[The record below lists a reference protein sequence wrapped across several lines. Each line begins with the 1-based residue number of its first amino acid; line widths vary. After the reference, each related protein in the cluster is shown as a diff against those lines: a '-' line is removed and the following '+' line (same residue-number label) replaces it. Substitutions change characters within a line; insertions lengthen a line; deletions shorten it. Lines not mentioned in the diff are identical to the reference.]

1 MSNKGI
7 AFFYI
12 MLDKNQNKVAVA
24 FALLCIVWGTT
35 YLGIRVALD
44 EKIPPFLLSGI
55 RHIIAGAIFMVYCL
69 AKGHKIPSKE
79 ILFKLC
85 FIGILMI
92 IGGNAL
98 VCWAEQ
104 FIPSGLTAVI
114 CSLSPMFIT
123 LMSLFAFKNFTINT
137 QIIIGLLLGLCGVI
151 CIFYE
156 SISLQFTDNT
166 IMGMAFLI
174 VANLSWGLGSIFMK
188 KNQLAVNIFMSLGI
202 QMLFAGC
209 LNCLISLGFEDV
221 SVIRNI
227 STKGWYA
234 VSYLIIMGSLVGY
247 GSYAYVLSFYSPSRV
262 SIHTYVNT
270 VIAVFVGWLIGGER
284 MDKFVFLGTFLVL
297 IGVLLVNQAYA
308 KMSSL
313 QK

>member
-12 MLDKNQNKVAVA
+12 MLDKNQNKVVLA
-24 FALLCIVWGTT
+24 FTLLCIVWGTT

-55 RHIIAGAIFMVYCL
+55 RHVIAGAIFMIYCL

-79 ILFKLC
+79 VLFKIGI
-85 FIGILMI
+85 IGILMI

-123 LMSLFAFKNFTINT
+123 LMSLFAFKNFAINA
-137 QIIIGLLLGLCGVI
+137 QIILGLLLGLCGVI

-166 IMGMAFLI
+166 LMGMVFLI
-174 VANLSWGLGSIFMK
+174 AANLSWGLGSIFMK
-188 KNQLAVNIFMSLGI
+188 KNQLDVNIFLSLGI
-202 QMLFAGC
+202 QMLFAGS

-221 SVIRNI
+221 SVMKEV
-227 STKGWYA
+227 SVKGWYA
-234 VSYLIIMGSLVGY
+234 ISYLIVMGSLIGY
-247 GSYAYVLSFYSPSRV
+247 GSYAYVLSFYSPSRI

-284 MDKFVFLGTFLVL
+284 MDKFVFLGTLFVL

-313 QK
+313 EK

>member
-1 MSNKGI
+1 MI
-7 AFFYI
+7 
-12 MLDKNQNKVAVA
+12 DKNQNKVVIA

-35 YLGIRVALD
+35 YLGIKVALD

-55 RHIIAGAIFMVYCL
+55 RHIIAGAIFMFYCL
-69 AKGHKIPSKE
+69 AKGHKMPSKE

-85 FIGILMI
+85 IIGILMI

-123 LMSLFAFKNFTINT
+123 LMSLLAFKNFKINI
-137 QIIIGLLLGLCGVI
+137 QIILGLLLGLCGVI

-156 SISLQFTDNT
+156 SISLQFTENT
-166 IMGMAFLI
+166 LMGMAFLI
-174 VANLSWGLGSIFMK
+174 AANLSWGLGSIFMK
-188 KNQLAVNIFMSLGI
+188 KNQLDVNIFLSLGI
-202 QMLFAGC
+202 QMLFAGI
-209 LNCLISLGFEDV
+209 LNCLISIGFEDV
-221 SVIRNI
+221 SVIKEI
-227 STKGWYA
+227 SIKGWLA
-234 VSYLIIMGSLVGY
+234 ISYLIVMGSLIGY
-247 GSYAYVLSFYSPSRV
+247 GSYAYVLSFYTPSRV

-284 MDKFVFLGTFLVL
+284 MDQFVFLGTFLVL

-308 KMSSL
+308 KMSFP

>member
-1 MSNKGI
+1 
-7 AFFYI
+7 
-12 MLDKNQNKVAVA
+12 
-24 FALLCIVWGTT
+24 VWGTT
-35 YLGIRVALD
+35 YLGIRIALD
-44 EKIPPFLLSGI
+44 ENIPPFLLSGI
-55 RHIIAGAIFMVYCL
+55 RHVIAGAIFIFYCL
-69 AKGHKIPSKE
+69 AKGYKIPSKE
-79 ILFKLC
+79 ILFKLGI
-85 FIGILMI
+85 IGILMI

-123 LMSLFAFKNFTINT
+123 LMSLFAFKNFTINA
-137 QIIIGLLLGLCGVI
+137 QIILGLLLGLCGVV

-166 IMGMAFLI
+166 LMGMAFLI
-174 VANLSWGLGSIFMK
+174 AANLSWGLGSIFMK
-188 KNQLAVNIFMSLGI
+188 KNQFNVNIFLSLGI
-202 QMLFAGC
+202 QMLFAGI
-209 LNCLISLGFEDV
+209 LNCLIGLCFEDV
-221 SVIRNI
+221 SALGNI
-227 STKGWYA
+227 SIKGYF
-234 VSYLIIMGSLVGY
+234 SITYLIVMGSLVGY
-247 GSYAYVLSFYSPSRV
+247 GSYAYVRSFYPPSRV

-270 VIAVFVGWLIGGER
+270 LIAVFVGWLIGGER